1 MADLTPFD
9 NGEFRLDITPHESD
23 GFRVV
28 ASGLARALGFRQALD
43 LTRGLPESE
52 KGYELV
58 RTPGGEQR
66 VTYVTEAG
74 FYRALGMR
82 QTARIQDVAIR
93 DQVERFQAWV
103 YGVVLPGIRSGTIA
117 APSLTDDELIHRA
130 LTLTTQRVEALTERV
145 AELAPSARAWNNL
158 AAASGQY
165 SVADAAKILS
175 QDPMIKIGRG
185 RLFDFMEEQ
194 GWIYRSR
201 NARGGW
207 EAYQNTVDTGRL
219 YERPARPFLNSKTG
233 DYELP
238 APTIRVTVKGLAKL
252 QDMLGGSAME
262 FDADGAA

>member
-28 ASGLARALGFRQALD
+28 ASGFARALGMRDA
-43 LTRGLPESE
+43 TRLMESVPLSE
-52 KGYELV
+52 KGYTLAS
-58 RTPGGEQR
+58 TPGGEQR
-66 VTYVTEAG
+66 VGYLTEAG

-82 QTARIQDVAIR
+82 QTARIQDAAIR

-103 YGVVLPGIRSGTIA
+103 YGVVLPGIRSGVIT
-117 APSLTDDELIHRA
+117 APSLTDDEVIHRA
-130 LTLTTQRVEALTERV
+130 LTLTTKRVEALTERV
-145 AELAPSARAWNNL
+145 AELAPPARAWNNL

-175 QDPMIKIGRG
+175 QDPAISIGRG

-207 EAYQNTVDTGRL
+207 EAYQYAVDTGRL
-219 YERPARPFLNSKTG
+219 YERPARPFLNAKTG
-233 DYELP
+233 EYELP
-238 APTIRVTVKGLAKL
+238 APTIRVTVKGIAKL
-252 QDMLGGSAME
+252 QEMLGGSGLTLDE
-262 FDADGAA
+262 DGVA